1 MKSTADKLVDDYVKR
16 LDAELGG
23 LPRARRRELVQEIS
37 EHIAEAR
44 SGLASQN
51 EAEIRTL
58 LDRLG
63 DPTDIGADARERFG
77 VRPRKRGWLEVA
89 ALVLLLVGGVVLP
102 VIGWFVGLV
111 LLWVSDAWSGRDK
124 LIGTFVVPGGLA
136 PAFYL
141 LLAGA
146 YEGSCIGEP
155 HPVTG
160 RTNEVCTGGPSDVMQ
175 VLAVILVTVL
185 FLAPLATTAYLARRR
200 RYQPS
205 EASA

>member
-1 MKSTADKLVDDYVKR
+1 MKSTADKLVDNYVRR

-44 SGLASQN
+44 SGLVSQS

-63 DPTDIGADARERFG
+63 DPADIGAEARERFG
-77 VRPRKRGWLEVA
+77 VRPPKRGWLEVA
-89 ALVLLLVGGVVLP
+89 ALVLVLVGGVVLP

-141 LLAGA
+141 LLAAG
-146 YEGSCIGEP
+146 YEGSCIGQVDP
-155 HPVTG
+155 ATG
-160 RTNEVCTGGPSDVMQ
+160 TTSEVCTGGPSDVRQ
-175 VLAVILVTVL
+175 ILGVILVTVL
-185 FLAPLATTAYLARRR
+185 FLAPLATTVDLARRR
-200 RYQPS
+200 RYQRS